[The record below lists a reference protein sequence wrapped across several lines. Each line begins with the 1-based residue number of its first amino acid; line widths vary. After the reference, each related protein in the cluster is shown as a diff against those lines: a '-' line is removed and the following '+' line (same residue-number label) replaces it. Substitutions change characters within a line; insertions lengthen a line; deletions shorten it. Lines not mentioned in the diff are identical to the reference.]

1 MKVSALGRVFSSSFY
16 NKDLAER
23 NLEVSSVSKA
33 SEHSR
38 SRSASLPSFELESKS
53 NVDFIFMQR
62 ELVKTNIS
70 HRKKPLYELA
80 TKNHKETAE
89 LSSDIETKFLKG
101 IKRLV
106 VIGDSLSDS
115 HGRMRSKTLGI
126 MLSSRQY
133 HEGRFTNGFVWPD
146 FISSDGYLKKY
157 IKDKDDRE
165 NFKLFNYAEGG
176 AVTARYSKL
185 DPTFILISHMSR
197 QIRKH
202 EKKQGFKQG
211 DMVVLA
217 LSANDYMTFSKRDIK
232 KVLNCYRNQITKLV
246 EKKGVKHIL
255 VTGVPDL
262 STTAYAHQQG
272 KEYQDKMSKISHE
285 HNIEMQAMLR
295 ELNKAYQS
303 EGVMIRFFD
312 FGGELNNLAV
322 KAKSI
327 GYNTK
332 TEQQAGYVDLWRYF
346 GFKGNSE
353 SFDPAHRHVFHD
365 QVHPSQE
372 VHQIL
377 ASRMCDFIVKE
388 FGQSG
393 SDNIAE

>member
-1 MKVSALGRVFSSSFY
+1 MKLSALGRVFISPLY

-23 NLEVSSVSKA
+23 KLEVLSVSQA
-33 SEHSR
+33 SEHGK
-38 SRSASLPSFELESKS
+38 SRSASLPSFKLEILPESSHKPIQPKLLNITSPDKSASKSQAYELAIRDHQETAALKKHAESKS
-53 NVDFIFMQR
+53 LD
-62 ELVKTNIS
+62 
-70 HRKKPLYELA
+70 
-80 TKNHKETAE
+80 
-89 LSSDIETKFLKG
+89 G

-115 HGRMRSKTLGI
+115 HGRMKSKTLGI

-146 FISSDGYLKKY
+146 FISSDAYLKKH
-157 IKDKDDRE
+157 IKDKDVCD

-202 EKKQGFKQG
+202 EKKEGFKEG
-211 DMVVLA
+211 DMVVLS
-217 LSANDYMTFSKRDIK
+217 LSANDYMTFSKRDIR

-246 EKKGVKHIL
+246 EQKGVRHIL

-262 STTAYAHQQG
+262 SKTALAQRKGQD
-272 KEYQDKMSKISHE
+272 YQDTMSNISYE
-285 HNIEMQAMLR
+285 HNTAMQAMLNEMNEKYEEKR
-295 ELNKAYQS
+295 VAIK
-303 EGVMIRFFD
+303 FFD
-312 FGGELNNLAV
+312 FGGELSKLVTVAHKV
-322 KAKSI
+322 
-327 GYNTK
+327 GYNTV
-332 TEQQAGYVDLWRYF
+332 TEEQAGYVDLRRYF
-346 GFKGNSE
+346 GFKGS
-353 SFDPAHRHVFHD
+353 SQTFDPAHRHVFHD

-388 FGQSG
+388 FGQ
-393 SDNIAE
+393 